1 MKKNYKLLEL
11 VYNEIKNN
19 TNITER
25 EISEKTFY
33 NERTIRRY
41 VKKLKEKGLIE
52 SVNTGRKHYWIV
64 K

>member
-1 MKKNYKLLEL
+1 MKKNDMLLYL

-19 TNITER
+19 TKITEK
-25 EISEKTFY
+25 EIAEIVFY

-41 VKKLKEKGLIE
+41 VKILKEKGLIE
-52 SVNTGRKHYWIV
+52 SCNTGRKHFWIV

>member
-1 MKKNYKLLEL
+1 MKKNDKLLEL
-11 VYNEIKNN
+11 VYEEIKNN
-19 TNITER
+19 SRITER

-41 VKKLKEKGLIE
+41 VKRLKEKGLIK
-52 SVNTGRKHYWIV
+52 SINTGRQHYWIL